1 MTAVAAICLTL
12 QIESISVTLL
22 VATMRSQ
29 KQGDYIQG
37 RRSMGVTT
45 APTRATQDKGCLH
58 IMKFATGLLDKI
70 YGATSGKCHIC
81 HKELTRNSYAK
92 TWEVDHSKAK
102 ANGGSNHLNNLRAAC
117 LSCNR
122 SKGARLTSKQARAD
136 RGKSRAPLSGV
147 RRREVL
153 VTRAGLTGVGVFAAA
168 RALGLFGPI
177 GIAISFGAAALSL
190 AFDPDD

>member
-1 MTAVAAICLTL
+1 
-12 QIESISVTLL
+12 
-22 VATMRSQ
+22 
-29 KQGDYIQG
+29 
-37 RRSMGVTT
+37 
-45 APTRATQDKGCLH
+45 
-58 IMKFATGLLDKI
+58 MKFSKERLDDI
-70 YGATSGKCHIC
+70 HESTSGKCHVC
-81 HKELTRNSYAK
+81 HKPVARRSYAK

-136 RGKSRAPLSGV
+136 RGKSRAPLSGI

-153 VTRAGLTGVGVFAAA
+153 VTRAGLTGVGVFTAA

-177 GIAISFGAAALSL
+177 GIVISLGAAALSL
-190 AFDPDD
+190 AFDPDG